1 MKKVS
6 ISFRPYSDV
15 NFGKKSQFIVT
26 SLTGNTSFPELV
38 PALPEVKT
46 ATTKYTD
53 ALAVAGNK
61 DRVAIAEKNKC
72 RRELEAMLRQLGLSV
87 MAQANGDEK
96 TLITSGFTLT
106 KTREVRHITNPGNVK
121 LSNGI
126 TSGTLVSTVRAVD
139 GGKSYVHEI
148 ATTLP
153 TEDTVWS
160 ANTSSASSFVFTN
173 LVPGKQYWVRVAVIG
188 SRRQKAYSTV
198 STWFA
203 Q

>member
-6 ISFRPYSDV
+6 ISFSPFTDV

-26 SLTGNTSFPELV
+26 SLTGNTSFTELV
-38 PALPEVKT
+38 PALADVK
-46 ATTKYTD
+46 AGVTKYTD
-53 ALAVAGNK
+53 ALALAGNK
-61 DRVAIAEKNKC
+61 DRIAIAEKNKS
-72 RRELEAMLRQLGLSV
+72 RLELEAMLKQLGLSV

-96 TLITSGFTLT
+96 TLVTSGFTLT
-106 KTREVRHITNPGNVK
+106 KTREPRYITNPGNVM

-126 TSGTLVSTVRAVD
+126 TSGTMVSSVKAVK

-153 TEDTVWS
+153 VDDTVWTT
-160 ANTSSASSFVFTN
+160 NTSSTSSFVFSN
-173 LVPGKQYWVRVAVIG
+173 LTPGKQYWVRVAVIG
-188 SRRQKAYSTV
+188 ARKQKAYSTV
-198 STWFA
+198 STWYV